1 MVLWCYIGGN
11 TELLNSYKRMHE
23 LIRDK
28 GWGIRIL
35 QQDEVIEFK
44 GNKFELGKNTYVID
58 CPVEELGKILY
69 MQKRI
74 DKAYRGGLITLQR
87 IENVVKEVYE
97 EVQNENKEV

>member
-1 MVLWCYIGGN
+1 M
-11 TELLNSYKRMHE
+11 ELLNSYKRMHE

-35 QQDEVIEFK
+35 QQDEIIEFK
-44 GNKFELGKNTYVID
+44 GNKFELGKNTCVLD
-58 CPVEELGKILY
+58 CPTEELGKILY

-74 DKAYRGGLITLQR
+74 DKAYRGGLITLQQ

-97 EVQNENKEV
+97 NTTGEQEDK

>member
-1 MVLWCYIGGN
+1 M
-11 TELLNSYKRMHE
+11 ELLNSYKRMHE

-35 QQDEVIEFK
+35 QQDETVEFK
-44 GNKFELGKNTYVID
+44 GSKFELGKNTCVLD

-69 MQKRI
+69 MQKRV
-74 DKAYRGGLITLQR
+74 DKAYRGGLITLQQ
-87 IENVVKEVYE
+87 IENVVKEVYD

>member
-1 MVLWCYIGGN
+1 M
-11 TELLNSYKRMHE
+11 ELLNSYKRMHE

-44 GNKFELGKNTYVID
+44 GNKFELGKNTCVLD

-69 MQKRI
+69 MQKRV
-74 DKAYRGGLITLQR
+74 DKAYRGGLITLQQ

-97 EVQNENKEV
+97 NTTGEQEDK

>member
-1 MVLWCYIGGN
+1 M
-11 TELLNSYKRMHE
+11 ELLNSYKRMHE

-28 GWGIRIL
+28 DWGIRIL
-35 QQDEVIEFK
+35 QRDEVIEFK
-44 GNKFELGKNTYVID
+44 GNKFELGKNTCVLD

-74 DKAYRGGLITLQR
+74 DKAYRGGMITLQQ

>member
-1 MVLWCYIGGN
+1 M
-11 TELLNSYKRMHE
+11 ELLNSYKRMHE

-35 QQDEVIEFK
+35 QQDEIIEFK
-44 GNKFELGKNTYVID
+44 GNKFELGKNTCVLD

-74 DKAYRGGLITLQR
+74 DKAYRGGLITLQQ
-87 IENVVKEVYE
+87 IESVVEEVYK

>member
-1 MVLWCYIGGN
+1 M
-11 TELLNSYKRMHE
+11 ELLNSYKRMHE

-44 GNKFELGKNTYVID
+44 GNKFELGKNTCVLD

-69 MQKRI
+69 MQKRV
-74 DKAYRGGLITLQR
+74 DKAYRGGLITPQQ

-97 EVQNENKEV
+97 NTSRGQEDK